1 MEVDC
6 NVLIAEVLEEDS
18 ALEQDNE
25 WPVVKEETSSRGVLK
40 ELEPNL
46 MSLKEILSE
55 VTANDVTELGECAV
69 VKFKIMLV
77 DEKPIH
83 IPPYRMSE
91 AERRDARKE
100 IGTLMDAGII
110 RQSRS
115 PYSFPIIMVAKK
127 DGTRRL
133 CIDYRK
139 LNAVTVSEPW
149 PIRNIQDIFDKLSG
163 SRIFTTLDLKSG
175 CWQVRM
181 HESSIA
187 MTAFSTPDGHYEF
200 TRLPFGLKNAPAEF
214 SRIMFMILGDLQ
226 FIEIYIDDIIIHSED
241 MSSHVEHVM
250 EVLKRV
256 KEANLKLNTKKCVW
270 GKKEIEVLGH
280 VISHKKIMMDPKKIK
295 AIQERLAPKNVKQL
309 QQFLGLTNYYR
320 RFIKE
325 YASLVDIIF

>member
-1 MEVDC
+1 
-6 NVLIAEVLEEDS
+6 
-18 ALEQDNE
+18 
-25 WPVVKEETSSRGVLK
+25 
-40 ELEPNL
+40 

-55 VTANDVTELGECAV
+55 VTANDLTELGECAV

-91 AERRDARKE
+91 AERRDASKE
-100 IGTLMDAGII
+100 KGTLMDAGII

-127 DGTRRL
+127 DGTRKL

-241 MSSHVEHVM
+241 MISHVEHVM
-250 EVLKRV
+250 EVLKRI

-270 GKKEIEVLGH
+270 GKKEIEFSGL